1 MTSTMPCNVPT
12 RRYIAPNA
20 TVVIVARRRGRT
32 SMPELRVGERQWSVA
47 AGSNLLDA
55 LNQKGVSVP
64 YSCRAGSC
72 HACLVQCVQGTPSD
86 SRPDALSAEQRQQ
99 GWRLACQ
106 CSVVED
112 LQVHAFDP
120 QQDGRP
126 AEVAAVDWLSTS
138 VLRLRVIPVRALRYS
153 AGQHL
158 VLWAGNVARPYSLAS
173 LPEEDRFLE
182 FHLDCRQPGEFSDAA
197 RQLQL
202 GAPIRLGELRGGA
215 LHYDPDWHAR
225 PLWLLAAGTGLAPLW
240 GVLREALR
248 QGHEGPIRLVHL
260 AHDDSEHYLA
270 PMLNELA
277 AQFPNLSV
285 DYVTGAELPD
295 FLAKLR
301 LVSRQTLALLCGAP
315 ASVEA
320 LAKRLYLSGLP
331 RNQLLA
337 DVFVPHA

>member
-1 MTSTMPCNVPT
+1 
-12 RRYIAPNA
+12 
-20 TVVIVARRRGRT
+20 
-32 SMPELRVGERQWSVA
+32 MPELRVGERGWSVA
-47 AGSNLLDA
+47 VGSNLLDA
-55 LNQKGVSVP
+55 LNQAGVAVP

-72 HACLVQCVQGTPSD
+72 HACLVRCVHGETQD
-86 SRPDALSAEQRQQ
+86 NRPEALAFAQRER

-106 CSVVED
+106 CQVRED
-112 LQVHAFDP
+112 LQVEVFDP
-120 QQDGRP
+120 RRDGLSATV
-126 AEVAAVDWLSTS
+126 AELEWLSPT
-138 VLRLRVIPVRALRYS
+138 VLRLRLLPERPLRYS

-158 VLWAGNVARPYSLAS
+158 VLWTEQGVARPYSLAS
-173 LPEEDRFLE
+173 LPEEDRYLE
-182 FHLDCRQPGEFSDAA
+182 FHLDCRQPGAFSDAA

-260 AHDDSEHYLA
+260 AHEGAEHYLA
-270 PMLNELA
+270 SALNELV
-277 AQFPNLSV
+277 AQVPNLSV

-320 LAKRLYLSGLP
+320 FAKRLYLSGLP